1 MVGVWSVMKAGRLSI
16 PCAEVRRAVLVA
28 SKRRARLVPPGVRR
42 PDRYTPCE
50 VGLYVLSGG
59 LVSLEGVCVFATS
72 CIVFVSCYTTEER
85 SLRHSHMCL
94 ARWRSSLLKNG
105 MVTLWAAICLRISLR
120 RGERCWPPGDFNRSL
135 VLRLSLLLLAA
146 SSDVGGASS
155 SSVSHSVFSRRC
167 IPAR

>member
-1 MVGVWSVMKAGRLSI
+1 M
-16 PCAEVRRAVLVA
+16 LVA

-59 LVSLEGVCVFATS
+59 LVSLEGVCVFANS

>member
-1 MVGVWSVMKAGRLSI
+1 MGVVSVMKAGRLSI

-50 VGLYVLSGG
+50 VGMYVLSGG

>member
-1 MVGVWSVMKAGRLSI
+1 M
-16 PCAEVRRAVLVA
+16 LVA

-50 VGLYVLSGG
+50 VGMYVLSGG